1 MVNLMLPLYILS
13 LLSFMSPQVYTI
25 IPVYET
31 QTCWNYFQSHQS
43 FTDIVDPQQKCAMQ
57 EANSIIFVF
66 LNWLEILGFALLF
79 WMVRNIKNELNVKR
93 ELETILIFWTFFSI
107 LYFSMN
113 VFLQNVEPAEETK
126 IYTIKMIIFIALM
139 LRNLSTLMATTMF
152 SIYTMIRHPD
162 QQYPK
167 QIEGKLEALD
177 FDLVLTSSL
186 PFQYFYE
193 FINSE

>member
-1 MVNLMLPLYILS
+1 
-13 LLSFMSPQVYTI
+13 
-25 IPVYET
+25 
-31 QTCWNYFQSHQS
+31 
-43 FTDIVDPQQKCAMQ
+43 MQ

-162 QQYPK
+162 
-167 QIEGKLEALD
+167 
-177 FDLVLTSSL
+177 
-186 PFQYFYE
+186 
-193 FINSE
+193 